1 MPVLLLLSKHSTDL
15 INQQLTPIER
25 YALHYLEYLH
35 VSDDE
40 TALKVASSRRQRLFP
55 SLMGQMC

>member
-1 MPVLLLLSKHSTDL
+1 MKIACGKDL
-15 INQQLTPIER
+15 TERIIQQLTPIER

-40 TALKVASSRRQRLFP
+40 TAQKVTIHKWLFP
-55 SLMGQMC
+55 FVMVQMY

>member
-1 MPVLLLLSKHSTDL
+1 MKVACGKDL
-15 INQQLTPIER
+15 TERINQQLTPIER

-40 TALKVASSRRQRLFP
+40 TALKVTIHKWLFP
-55 SLMGQMC
+55 FVKAQMY

>member
-1 MPVLLLLSKHSTDL
+1 MLLLLSKHVTDL
-15 INQQLTPIER
+15 IHQQLTPIER

-40 TALKVASSRRQRLFP
+40 TALKVTSLTHKGLFP
-55 SLMGQMC
+55 FVLV

>member
-1 MPVLLLLSKHSTDL
+1 MLLEPSRHLPDL

-40 TALKVASSRRQRLFP
+40 TALKVTS
-55 SLMGQMC
+55 